1 MDGNPEIIS
10 LASQLALAVEAALN
24 PEIPQDKRHEAY
36 NACEEFKEK
45 SPFCIQCS
53 VYLALNGANLVRH
66 FGLQLMEYCVKYK
79 WYDIDQP
86 SKISFKDVTMSL
98 LHSCKDDIR
107 QQAHLRDALSRV
119 IVEMM
124 KREWPQ
130 QWPNLLPELFEIA
143 SKGHLQ
149 AEIVLL
155 TLLRFIEDVVV
166 LQTLEYAQRR
176 KDLYQHFVLQLEEVF
191 TFLLNLMA
199 LHYKMAG
206 NVESVRIINLSL
218 KLLTEIVE
226 FAFINRLVAEEKR
239 LLPVLCNLLAEEN
252 YQFETAECLNRIAV
266 KKGKHEDRHIICKL
280 LLNSNLISS
289 ISRLN
294 LLLCNGATN
303 EGNYLFIKKVS
314 ELLSSMCGL
323 LCAVVKSDA
332 EPLHEYISGENF
344 ILFLEILVSLCN
356 HPSFVV
362 AFNVNICWNQL
373 FKHPVLNKNANV
385 HTCVTKWVSSVAPKL
400 MKVPFTPNQQTMS
413 LFQECYKY
421 IIYDFDSEDSFATF
435 FYRFRVELLDAF
447 RHLTAIAP
455 AITFGA
461 IEQWLATR
469 VQKSSTVSGSSQ
481 VDELE
486 WEAISVLMETII
498 ANLPKNHEL
507 PLERSLRL
515 LELCLDHK
523 PSDPSII
530 SLMLSCVSALSFF
543 LSTAPQ
549 EVRNVYVPRLLDL
562 IFTCLVYE
570 APNESNFARSKTVR
584 ELRKHAGCWFVK
596 CSARYPFLFLPFYD
610 HIHKLYVDLGPSK
623 LNKMEV
629 VLLLE
634 SMLLIS
640 NAFND
645 YQRQSQFIDEIFAET
660 RAYWAKV
667 GGELLGADCSKFAA
681 HVGLLQATSAASVH
695 QAQRETF
702 LKNRADLM
710 YCVNLTAAILKRC
723 ACSDAKEVAM
733 MGAGG
738 RRNPCAQ
745 HVLPALPY
753 VFALIKTVHS
763 LWAAEAKAKLPVEYA
778 KVHELS
784 DVDLKILIGS
794 HMQRKAKQAL
804 PNVAPT
810 NDLARLQ
817 TFFST
822 LYEGCFTI
830 LMKAC
835 QNLGASLYEL
845 PNFAPSF
852 VASVFHNLDCIP
864 DFRLR
869 MMVKN
874 FLRPFIY
881 CCPPDKYDSIL
892 VPICAYFSAYM
903 LQRLS
908 NKWKY
913 LKECR
918 DSGKLNEDSGE
929 DSKELIEDFLNT
941 QLSREYMDVVKSMLL
956 KLNASDLKLTNGEW
970 LNTRRIEGLRV
981 ECFIRQKLDVCI
993 GIHQKKK
1000 KRFTGRK

>member
-1 MDGNPEIIS
+1 MDRNPEIIN
-10 LASQLALAVEAALN
+10 LANQLALAVEAALN

-98 LHSCKDDIR
+98 LHSCEDDIR
-107 QQAHLRDALSRV
+107 QQVHLRDALSRV
-119 IVEMM
+119 VVEMM

-166 LQTLEYAQRR
+166 LQTLQYAQRR
-176 KDLYQHFVLQLEEVF
+176 KDLYQHFILQLEEVF

-199 LHYKMAG
+199 HHYKMVG

-218 KLLTEIVE
+218 RLLAEIVE

-266 KKGKHEDRHIICKL
+266 KRGKHEDRHIICKL
-280 LLNSNLISS
+280 LMNSNLISS

-323 LCAVVKSDA
+323 LCAVVKTDA
-332 EPLHEYISGENF
+332 DLLHDYISAENF
-344 ILFLEILVSLCN
+344 VLFLEILVNLCN

-362 AFNVNICWNQL
+362 SFNVNTCWNQL
-373 FKHPVLNKNANV
+373 FKHPVLNKNAHV
-385 HTCVTKWVSSVAPKL
+385 RTCVTKWVTSVAPKL
-400 MKVPFTPNQQTMS
+400 MKVPFTPNQQTLAM
-413 LFQECYKY
+413 FQECYKY
-421 IIYDFDSEDSFATF
+421 MVYDFDSQDSFTTF
-435 FYRFRVELLDAF
+435 FFRFRVELLEAF

-461 IEQWLATR
+461 VEQWLVTR
-469 VQKSSTVSGSSQ
+469 VQKSSAISGASQ

-486 WEAISVLMETII
+486 WEAIGLLLETIVS
-498 ANLPKNHEL
+498 NLPKNHDL
-507 PLERSLRL
+507 PLEHCIRL
-515 LELCLDHK
+515 LQLCLDYK
-523 PSDPSII
+523 PLEPCIV
-530 SLMLSCVSALSFF
+530 SLKLSCVSALTYF

-549 EVRNVYVPRLLDL
+549 EVRNVFVPRILDL
-562 IFTCLVYE
+562 IFTCLVFE
-570 APNESNFARSKTVR
+570 GPNESKFARSKTIR
-584 ELRKHAGCWFVK
+584 ELRRHAGCCFIK
-596 CSARYPFLFLPFYD
+596 SSLKYPFLYLPFYD

-623 LNKMEV
+623 LNQLES

-634 SMLLIS
+634 AMLLIS
-640 NAFND
+640 NIFGD
-645 YQRQSQFIDEIFAET
+645 YQRQSQFVDEIFAET
-660 RAYWAKV
+660 RAYWVKV
-667 GGELLGADCSKFAA
+667 GTELLGTDCTKFAA
-681 HVGLLQATSAASVH
+681 HVGLLEVPSPANMH
-695 QAQRETF
+695 NGQRETI
-702 LKNRADLM
+702 LKNRGELM
-710 YCVNLTAAILKRC
+710 YCVELTAAILKRC
-723 ACSDAKEVAM
+723 AFSDAKEVA
-733 MGAGG
+733 GG
-738 RRNPCAQ
+738 VRQNACAP
-745 HVLPALPY
+745 HVLPTLPY
-753 VFALIKTVHS
+753 VFALIKTIHS
-763 LWAAEAKAKLPVEYA
+763 LWSPDAKAKLPIEYA

-784 DVDLKILIGS
+784 EVELKILFGC
-794 HMQRKAKQAL
+794 HMQRTKKDELTSATPKS
-804 PNVAPT
+804 
-810 NDLARLQ
+810 DLARLQ
-817 TFFST
+817 TFFT
-822 LYEGCFTI
+822 KLYDGCFTI

-835 QNLGASLYEL
+835 QNLGPSLYEF

-869 MMVKN
+869 TMVKN

-881 CCPPDKYDSIL
+881 CCPADKYDSIV

-918 DSGKLNEDSGE
+918 ESGKLNEDSGE
-929 DSKELIEDFLNT
+929 DCKELIEDFLNT
-941 QLSREYMDVVKSMLL
+941 QLSREYMDVVKTMLL
-956 KLNASDLKLTNGEW
+956 KLSVSDLKLTNGESLEW
-970 LNTRRIEGLRV
+970 NWKGL
-981 ECFIRQKLDVCI
+981 FQKTTSELAYILICI
-993 GIHQKKK
+993 TWNDYIDK
-1000 KRFTGRK
+1000 FCVLTSL

>member
-1 MDGNPEIIS
+1 MDRNPEIIS
-10 LASQLALAVEAALN
+10 LANQLASAVEAALN

-86 SKISFKDVTMSL
+86 SKITFKDVTMSL
-98 LHSCKDDIR
+98 LQSCEGDIR
-107 QQAHLRDALSRV
+107 QQVHLRDALSRV
-119 IVEMM
+119 VVEMM

-166 LQTLEYAQRR
+166 LQTLQYAQRR
-176 KDLYQHFVLQLEEVF
+176 KDLYQHFILQLEEVF

-199 LHYKMAG
+199 HHYKMAG

-218 KLLTEIVE
+218 RLLAEIVE
-226 FAFINRLVAEEKR
+226 FAFINRLAAEEKR

-252 YQFETAECLNRIAV
+252 YQLETAECLNRIAV

-303 EGNYLFIKKVS
+303 EHTYLFIKKVS
-314 ELLSSMCGL
+314 ELLSSSCAL

-332 EPLHEYISGENF
+332 DQLHDFISAENF
-344 ILFLEILVSLCN
+344 IVLLEILVSLCN

-362 AFNVNICWNQL
+362 AFNVNTSWNQL

-385 HTCVTKWVSSVAPKL
+385 RTYVTKWVTSIAPKL
-400 MKVPFTPNQQTMS
+400 VKVPFTPNPQTLV

-421 IIYDFDSEDSFATF
+421 MVYDFDSQDSFSTF
-435 FYRFRVELLDAF
+435 FFRFRVELLEAF

-461 IEQWLATR
+461 VEQWLVSQ
-469 VQKSSTVSGSSQ
+469 VQKSAICSQ
-481 VDELE
+481 INELE
-486 WEAISVLMETII
+486 WEAISLLLETIVS
-498 ANLPKNHEL
+498 NLPKNHDL
-507 PLERSLRL
+507 PLERNVRL
-515 LELCLDHK
+515 LQLCLDFE
-523 PSDPSII
+523 PAEPSII
-530 SLMLSCVSALSFF
+530 SLKLSCVSALIYF
-543 LSTAPQ
+543 LSVAPP
-549 EVRNVYVPRLLDL
+549 EVRNVYMPRILDL
-562 IFTCLVYE
+562 LFTCLCFE
-570 APNESNFARSKTVR
+570 APNETKFTRSKMTR
-584 ELRKHAGCWFVK
+584 ELRRHAGCWFIK
-596 CSARYPFLFLPFYD
+596 SSFKYPFLFLPFYD

-623 LNKMEV
+623 LNQMES
-629 VLLLE
+629 VLLVE
-634 SMLLIS
+634 AMLLIS
-640 NAFND
+640 NAFGD
-645 YQRQSQFIDEIFAET
+645 YQRQSQFVDEIFATT
-660 RAYWAKV
+660 RAYWAKE
-667 GGELLGADCSKFAA
+667 GGELLGADCAKFAA
-681 HVGLLQATSAASVH
+681 HVGLLEAPAVVSA
-695 QAQRETF
+695 QNGRRDQI
-702 LKNRADLM
+702 LKNRSELM
-710 YCVNLTAAILKRC
+710 YCVELTAAILKRC
-723 ACSDAKEVAM
+723 AVADAKE
-733 MGAGG
+733 GG
-738 RRNPCAQ
+738 VRRNACAP
-745 HVLPALPY
+745 HVLPTLPY
-753 VFALIKTVHS
+753 VFALIKTIHS
-763 LWAAEAKAKLPVEYA
+763 LWAPEAKAKLPVEYA
-778 KVHELS
+778 NVHELS
-784 DVDLKILIGS
+784 EVDLKILFGS
-794 HMQRKAKQAL
+794 HMQRTTKAELTSA
-804 PNVAPT
+804 APT
-810 NDLARLQ
+810 SDLARLQ
-817 TFFST
+817 TFFT
-822 LYEGCFTI
+822 KLYENCFTI

-835 QNLGASLYEL
+835 QNLGASLYEF

-869 MMVKN
+869 VMVKS

-881 CCPPDKYDSIL
+881 CCPADKYDSIL
-892 VPICAYFSAYM
+892 VPICAYFLAYM

-918 DSGKLNEDSGE
+918 ESGKLNEDSGE
-929 DSKELIEDFLNT
+929 DCKELIEDFLNT
-941 QLSREYMDVVKSMLL
+941 QLSREYMDVVKTMLL
-956 KLNASDLKLTNGEW
+956 KLNVSDLKLTNGE
-970 LNTRRIEGLRV
+970 
-981 ECFIRQKLDVCI
+981 F
-993 GIHQKKK
+993 
-1000 KRFTGRK
+1000 